1 MAIGIN
7 GMGRIGRLT
16 LRAAMSGILRDG
28 SDPNLDMGLDIAHVN
43 ELTGDISTTAH
54 LLEFD
59 SLQGRWKTDIEIENN
74 EALLI
79 EGKRIGYSG
88 KAKPDSVRW
97 GDLGCDIVLE
107 CTGSFRTREQLE
119 PFFDQ
124 GVKKVIVSAPVKDE
138 GVLNIVMGVNDET
151 YQSDQHSIITAAS
164 CTTNCLAPIV
174 KVIHESIG
182 IMHGQITTIHNP
194 TNTNVVVDFP
204 TKDLRRARSALLS
217 LQPTTTGSA
226 TAIGL
231 IFPELLGKLDGHA
244 IRVPVMNASLTDC
257 VFKLKQKTS
266 PDEVNA
272 LFDSAAS
279 NDLAGILGIEYR
291 PLVSA
296 DFSGDSRSSVIDAQS
311 TMVTDGSLL
320 KVYSWYDNELG
331 FCCRMVDLANKVITE
346 GF

>member
-7 GMGRIGRLT
+7 GMGRIGRLP
-16 LRAAMSGILRDG
+16 LRAAMSGVLRDG

-74 EALLI
+74 EALNV
-79 EGKRIGYSG
+79 EGKRIGYSS

-266 PDEVNA
+266 SDEVNA

>member
-7 GMGRIGRLT
+7 GMVRIGRLT
-16 LRAAMSGILRDG
+16 LRAAMSGVLRDI
-28 SDPNLDMGLDIAHVN
+28 SDPRLGAGLDIAHVN
-43 ELTGDISTTAH
+43 ELSGDISTTAH

-74 EALLI
+74 EALHI

-88 KAKPDSVRW
+88 KAKPESVRW

-231 IFPELLGKLDGHA
+231 IFP
-244 IRVPVMNASLTDC
+244 
-257 VFKLKQKTS
+257 
-266 PDEVNA
+266 
-272 LFDSAAS
+272 
-279 NDLAGILGIEYR
+279 
-291 PLVSA
+291 
-296 DFSGDSRSSVIDAQS
+296 
-311 TMVTDGSLL
+311 
-320 KVYSWYDNELG
+320 
-331 FCCRMVDLANKVITE
+331 
-346 GF
+346 